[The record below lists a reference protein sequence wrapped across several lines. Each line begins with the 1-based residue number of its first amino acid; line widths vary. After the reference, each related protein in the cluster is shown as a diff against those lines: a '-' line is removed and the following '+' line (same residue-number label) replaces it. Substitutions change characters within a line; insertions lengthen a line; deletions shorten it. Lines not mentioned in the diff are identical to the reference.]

1 MKTYLGRGLSPFGHA
16 GDGDVAVLDD
26 LHDGAA
32 VDGGVVG
39 GDEDG
44 EGGVP
49 RALVDQLTLVDVVVH
64 QLDVADLQIPIAWK
78 RKLLV
83 RSRFGKSFQEI
94 KRK

>member
-1 MKTYLGRGLSPFGHA
+1 MNSYLGRGLSPFGHA
-16 GDGDVAVLDD
+16 GDRDVAVLDD
-26 LHDGAA
+26 LHDGTA

-64 QLDVADLQIPIAWK
+64 QLDVADLQVPIAWK
-78 RKLLV
+78 R
-83 RSRFGKSFQEI
+83 E
-94 KRK
+94 